1 MKTKENQCCSTC
13 EYYVKK
19 YYRCSHP
26 EVPQGLAEFVVDES
40 GTDCEFWEAREAQEQ
55 EEE

>member
-40 GTDCEFWEAREAQEQ
+40 GTDCEFWEAREAQGEQ
-55 EEE
+55 G